1 MAKLT
6 IDGPDLVVG
15 LSWLEK
21 LGAFRGNVRVPLHAV
36 RAAQAD
42 AEPWSALRGV
52 RSPGTGIPGVI
63 ALGTRHYVGGRDF
76 AALHGRVQPSG
87 STWTASPS
95 SPGWL
100 SRSATPRTRSP
111 RSTPPPECES
121 R

>member
-1 MAKLT
+1 M
-6 IDGPDLVVG
+6 VG

-63 ALGTRHYVGGRDF
+63 ALGTRDPRLALIASVCTRLARSSYLCDPPDAGVAP
-76 AALHGRVQPSG
+76 AATPVR
-87 STWTASPS
+87 SPS
-95 SPGWL
+95 
-100 SRSATPRTRSP
+100 PR
-111 RSTPPPECES
+111 
-121 R
+121 

>member
-76 AALHGRVQPSG
+76 AALRGRGPAVRVDLDGQSKFARLVVSG
-87 STWTASPS
+87 RDTENTVAAIHA
-95 SPGWL
+95 
-100 SRSATPRTRSP
+100 ATGV
-111 RSTPPPECES
+111 
-121 R
+121 